1 MKKILILTCS
11 TGEGHN
17 SAAKAIET
25 ALHKRHVSCV
35 IRDPVSFQS
44 EKAEKLVSGLYNQ
57 TIRRTP
63 HVFGAVY
70 QLGNLYSQARLP
82 SPVYWAN
89 ARYAPALRRYILTE
103 GFDAVICTHL
113 YGMEAMTAI
122 RRQWGLSIPCYG
134 VLTDYVCIPFTD
146 ETDLTGFFVPTKDTA
161 EFMIRR
167 GIPREKLHVT
177 GIPVDEKFRRLPGR
191 ESARAVLNLPLQEHI
206 YLIMTGGV
214 GCENMETLCRRMLE
228 KMEENELLVVLTGR
242 NDTLRARLD
251 AMQDSRCRTV
261 PFTKQVELYLAAC
274 DVLLSKPGGLST
286 TEAAVAGTPM
296 VHIHAI
302 PGCETYNARYFAQ
315 HSMALHAENN
325 AQAVADALKLCRDP
339 RKAEAMRSLQH
350 RFIRPDAADT
360 IAEEVLRSCT
370 ATVRFCG

>member
-1 MKKILILTCS
+1 MQKILILTCS

-25 ALHKRHVSCV
+25 ALKKRHVSCV

-44 EKAEKLVSGLYNQ
+44 EKAEKLVAGLYNK
-57 TIRRTP
+57 TIKKTP

-70 QLGNLYSQARLP
+70 QLGQLYSQARLP

-89 ARYAPALRRYILTE
+89 ARYAPALRRYICSE

-122 RRQWGLSIPCYG
+122 RRQGGFEIPCYG

-146 ETDLTGFFVPTKDTA
+146 ETDLTGFFVPTRECAD
-161 EFMIRR
+161 FLIRR
-167 GIPREKLHVT
+167 GIPAEKIRIS
-177 GIPVDEKFRRLPGR
+177 GIPVDEKFRHLPGR
-191 ESARAVLNLPLQEHI
+191 ESTRAVLNLPLQEHI

-214 GCENMETLCRRMLE
+214 GCENMEVLVRRMLRR
-228 KMEENELLVVLTGR
+228 MNEDEYLVVLTGR
-242 NDTLRARLD
+242 NDALRARID
-251 AMQDSRCRTV
+251 ALGDSRCRTV

-302 PGCETYNARYFAQ
+302 PGCETCNARFFAS

-325 AQAVADALKLCRDP
+325 AQAAADAWKLANHPD
-339 RKAEAMRSLQH
+339 KADAMRQLQH
-350 RFIRPDAADT
+350 RFIRPDAADR
-360 IAEEVLRSCT
+360 IAEEVLKSCT
-370 ATVRFCG
+370 ATVCFCG

>member
-1 MKKILILTCS
+1 MKKVLILTCS

-17 SAAKAIET
+17 SAAKAVET
-25 ALHKRHVSCV
+25 ALKKRHVSCV

-44 EKAEKLVSGLYNQ
+44 EKAERIVSDLYNH
-57 TIRRTP
+57 TIRKTP

-89 ARYAPALRRYILTE
+89 ARYAPALRRYLLSE
-103 GFDAVICTHL
+103 GFDAVVCTHL

-146 ETDLTGFFVPTKDTA
+146 ETDLTGYFVPTRETA

-167 GIPREKLHVT
+167 GIPREKITVT
-177 GIPVDEKFRRLPGR
+177 GIPVDEKFRCLPGR
-191 ESARAVLNLPLQEHI
+191 ESARVVLGLPLQEHI

-214 GCENMETLCRRMLE
+214 GCENMEALVRRMLRSMDE
-228 KMEENELLVVLTGR
+228 DELLVVLTGR
-242 NDTLRARLD
+242 NDALKARLD

-261 PFTKQVELYLAAC
+261 PFTRQVELYLTAC

-286 TEAAVAGTPM
+286 TEAAVAGIPM

-315 HSMALHAENN
+315 RSMALHAQNN
-325 AQAVADALKLCRDP
+325 AQAVADALKLCRCP
-339 RKAEAMRSLQH
+339 RKAAAMTALQH
-350 RFIRPDAADT
+350 RFIPADAADR

>member
-1 MKKILILTCS
+1 MQKILILTCS

-25 ALHKRHVSCV
+25 ALKKRHVSCV

-44 EKAEKLVSGLYNQ
+44 EKAEKLVAGLYNK
-57 TIRRTP
+57 TIKKTP

-70 QLGNLYSQARLP
+70 QLGQLYSQARLP

-89 ARYAPALRRYILTE
+89 ARYAPALRRYICSE

-122 RRQWGLSIPCYG
+122 RRQGGFEIPCYG

-146 ETDLTGFFVPTKDTA
+146 ETDLTGFFVPTRECAD
-161 EFMIRR
+161 FLIRR
-167 GIPREKLHVT
+167 GIPAEKIRIS
-177 GIPVDEKFRRLPGR
+177 GIPVDEKFRHLPGR
-191 ESARAVLNLPLQEHI
+191 ESTRAVLNLPLQEHI

-214 GCENMETLCRRMLE
+214 GCENMEVLVRRMLRR
-228 KMEENELLVVLTGR
+228 MNEDEYLVVLTGR
-242 NDTLRARLD
+242 NDALRARID
-251 AMQDSRCRTV
+251 ALGDSRCRTV

-286 TEAAVAGTPM
+286 TEAAV
-296 VHIHAI
+296 
-302 PGCETYNARYFAQ
+302 
-315 HSMALHAENN
+315 
-325 AQAVADALKLCRDP
+325 LKLI
-339 RKAEAMRSLQH
+339 KNHL
-350 RFIRPDAADT
+350 I
-360 IAEEVLRSCT
+360 VLIQ
-370 ATVRFCG
+370 